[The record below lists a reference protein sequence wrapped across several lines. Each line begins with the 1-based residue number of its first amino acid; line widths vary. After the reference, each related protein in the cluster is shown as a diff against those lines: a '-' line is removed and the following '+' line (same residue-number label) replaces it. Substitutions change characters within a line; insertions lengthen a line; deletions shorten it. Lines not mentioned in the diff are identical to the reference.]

1 MKRDRASSEEE
12 AEAGKAAVE
21 RRAGGR
27 GGRASEPAVDG
38 SNTPGLRVHEWG
50 LNPLFWIYGPGAT
63 RRVSGGRGESGPIS
77 RSCHHASCSRLAGSK
92 PYFIESYVKLLIR
105 DVHGLGTLGGIDD
118 SHVLHGNKAI
128 HRVEVSGVVVHVKPG
143 ATKASGSFVKYIL
156 DDGTGLMPCT
166 QYERHAGTGA
176 THRGHSERHELG
188 ELLVVQGKLKRYR
201 GAREVAIT
209 SASKPTDPNQE
220 TLHWLRCVELGETV
234 YRSPFQRDDYID
246 EELVAGSS
254 QARPTQC
261 GCGAAYAEAVG
272 YCRCVAAP
280 LALDPAFEFRDALL
294 ARLAVKEESLAGPD
308 EHLRFQFARDVR
320 DDPSLKTVAAR
331 VVAAAAAAAARSG
344 TSEGQRPAKAG
355 AAAAAAPQGVM
366 QQAKVLELLR
376 AVMSSLH
383 RDGALHFLDRARDVY
398 VLVSRGRVLQPA
410 VEEAC
415 RRRRLGLSQEN
426 EIIRALQ
433 GSALLHHVPGARI
446 RACVHLMKQ
455 AGRSAQQQQQQ
466 QKPGSP

>member
-1 MKRDRASSEEE
+1 
-12 AEAGKAAVE
+12 
-21 RRAGGR
+21 
-27 GGRASEPAVDG
+27 
-38 SNTPGLRVHEWG
+38 
-50 LNPLFWIYGPGAT
+50 
-63 RRVSGGRGESGPIS
+63 
-77 RSCHHASCSRLAGSK
+77 
-92 PYFIESYVKLLIR
+92 SYVKLLIR

-128 HRVEVSGVVVHVKPG
+128 HGVEVSGAVVHVKPG
-143 ATKASGSFVKYIL
+143 ATKASGSYAVKYIL
-156 DDGTGLMPCT
+156 DDGTGLLPCT

-176 THRGHSERHELG
+176 MHRGHSERHELG

-220 TLHWLRCVELGETV
+220 TLHWLRCVELGKTV

-294 ARLAVKEESLAGPD
+294 ARLAAKEESLAGPD

-331 VVAAAAAAAARSG
+331 VVAASAASAAAAANAAARSG
-344 TSEGQRPAKAG
+344 TSVGQRPVEAG
-355 AAAAAAPQGVM
+355 AAAAAPRGVM
-366 QQAKVLELLR
+366 QQAKALELFR

-398 VLVSRGRVLQPA
+398 VLVSRGRVLRPA

-446 RACVHLMKQ
+446 RACVHRMKK

-466 QKPGSP
+466 QQQ